1 MNFLRPKTINTGV
14 LRSKQMQRRKKG
26 KKLSVDLPNYPKV
39 RDSRDVLH
47 SKVNLIDDPN
57 I

>member
-26 KKLSVDLPNYPKV
+26 KKLSVDLPNYTKV